1 MTRRRHNPTD
11 SRRFQDW
18 LNAAYDVLRAAEL
31 LIQDDT
37 LHNATAFHCQQC
49 AEKVL
54 KGYILARDEQAV
66 DGHNLTWLCK
76 RACRIDPEFSQ
87 WLDESAALNKFY
99 IETRYPTDIPTEIS
113 DEQVGRLLEMTR
125 QLFQYVVEGLNAWD
139 ELDELEAY

>member
-18 LNAAYDVLRAAEL
+18 LNAAYDDLRAAEL

-125 QLFQYVVEGLNAWD
+125 QLFQYVVEGLNAWG
-139 ELDELEAY
+139 ELDELGAD

>member
-18 LNAAYDVLRAAEL
+18 LNAAYDDLRAAEL

-54 KGYILARDEQAV
+54 TGYILARDEQAV
-66 DGHNLTWLCK
+66 DGHN
-76 RACRIDPEFSQ
+76 
-87 WLDESAALNKFY
+87 
-99 IETRYPTDIPTEIS
+99 
-113 DEQVGRLLEMTR
+113 
-125 QLFQYVVEGLNAWD
+125 
-139 ELDELEAY
+139 